1 MIGLNGTTRLVL
13 IRHGEA
19 DCNVRQV
26 VGGSRGCTGLSEAG
40 IDQARVLAR
49 RLGLTQEL
57 CGTDVLYSS
66 VLRRAVQTA
75 EIIAPELGGLEI
87 ITDCDLCEIHPGECD
102 GMSWEELEVRFGNP
116 DFSVHPER
124 PLSPGGESWSEFM
137 SRVRS
142 ALSCLVERHPGQ
154 RVVVAS
160 HGGVIDGSVVNFAGY
175 QGFGPG
181 LGFGPENTSI
191 TEWAHHQGR
200 WRLLRYND
208 AGHLNAP
215 WT

>member
-1 MIGLNGTTRLVL
+1 MNDPHGTTRLVL

-26 VGGSRGCTGLSEAG
+26 VGGAKGCTGLSEEG
-40 IDQARVLAR
+40 IAQAHILAR
-49 RLGLTQEL
+49 RLERTQEL
-57 CGTDVLYSS
+57 AGTDVLYSS

-75 EIIAPELGGLEI
+75 EIIAPVLGGPPVV
-87 ITDCDLCEIHPGECD
+87 TDCDLCEIHPGECD
-102 GMSWEELEVRFGNP
+102 GMSWEDLEVRFGNP

-124 PLSPGGESWSEFM
+124 PLSPGGESWLEFM
-137 SRVRS
+137 DRVRS
-142 ALSCLVERHPGQ
+142 ALGRLVERHQGQ
-154 RVVVAS
+154 RIVVSS
-160 HGGVIDGSVVNFAGY
+160 HGGVIDGSIVNFAGH

-181 LGFGPENTSI
+181 LGFGPNNTSI

-208 AGHLNAP
+208 AGHLCAT